1 MALSDR
7 DLLHGVLADTIRLH
21 QQVADGDLGPVLEA
35 AAAMARAVAAGGKVL
50 LFGNGGSAT
59 DAQHVAAELVGRFE
73 RVRAPL
79 AALALTADS
88 SVMTSVGNDEG
99 FDRVFTRQIEALG
112 RPGDVA
118 VGITTS
124 GRSPNVVLAL
134 VKARERGLRTIAV
147 TGRDGGEAGR
157 LVDVHVNVAT
167 DSTARAQEVHRTLF
181 HAMCALVER
190 AVAGAPDRT
199 TLHE

>member
-7 DLLHGVLADTIRLH
+7 DVL
-21 QQVADGDLGPVLEA
+21 Q
-35 AAAMARAVAAGGKVL
+35 
-50 LFGNGGSAT
+50 
-59 DAQHVAAELVGRFE
+59 
-73 RVRAPL
+73 
-79 AALALTADS
+79 ALTADS

-99 FDRVFTRQIEALG
+99 FDWVFTRQIEALG

-118 VGITTS
+118 VGITPS
-124 GRSPNVVLAL
+124 GRSPNVVMAL
-134 VKARERGLRTIAV
+134 VKARELGLRTMAV
-147 TGRDGGEAGR
+147 TGRDRGEAGR

-190 AVAGAPDRT
+190 AVADAPSGRG
-199 TLHE
+199 

>member
-1 MALSDR
+1 VGPSDR
-7 DLLHGVLADTIRLH
+7 DVLRGLLADTIRLH
-21 QQVADGDLGPVLEA
+21 QQVADGDLQPVLEA
-35 AAAMARAVAAGGKVL
+35 AATLARAVTSGGKVL

-79 AALALTADS
+79 AAVALTADP
-88 SVMTSVGNDEG
+88 SVVTSVANDEG

-112 RPGDVA
+112 RAGDVA

-124 GRSPNVVLAL
+124 GRSPNVVRALAR
-134 VKARERGLRTIAV
+134 ARELGLRTVAV

-157 LVDVHVNVAT
+157 LADVHVNVAT
-167 DSTARAQEVHRTLF
+167 DSTARAQEVHRTLL

-190 AVAGAPDRT
+190 AAAG
-199 TLHE
+199 ES